1 MRLALSQQLLTLQQ
15 SHHHM
20 VRQGLVA
27 AGSMLSVRHRVCDP
41 IIIVAMGPAGT
52 NPLCNDPIYINPN
65 YNNPIC
71 IFCLW
76 DSSGESTDNTWE
88 NDCLKC
94 TVLSLACSG
103 ACIPEKQALKDK
115 GVSYPQHIFVLQP
128 QNIKRLLK

>member
-20 VRQGLVA
+20 VRQVLVAA

-41 IIIVAMGPAGT
+41 IRIVAMGPAGN
-52 NPLCNDPIYINPN
+52 NPICNDPIYINPN

-76 DSSGESTDNTWE
+76 DLSGESTDN
-88 NDCLKC
+88 
-94 TVLSLACSG
+94 S
-103 ACIPEKQALKDK
+103 
-115 GVSYPQHIFVLQP
+115 
-128 QNIKRLLK
+128 